1 MGVWRKTMKNFLDEF
16 YKIEALLHERA
27 RFEVNSFQGEAS
39 VWNTLEEYEIVLN
52 RYHYNVQLFILKYN
66 PNFSILLKSNDSK
79 IRRVALK
86 LIWDGLM
93 DLSEDKLLIE
103 MLISLSIIGN
113 DEERKLAQVILIN
126 REWLIKHEKTL
137 SMFIGGLYA
146 KGLDYYLFKDMGEFF
161 YNINNMVLLRMHIE
175 KGKELQ
181 DEEINELI
189 ADFSKSIKD

>member
-1 MGVWRKTMKNFLDEF
+1 MKNFLDEF
-16 YKIEALLHERA
+16 YKIETLLHERA
-27 RFEVNSFQGEAS
+27 RLEVNLFQGEAS
-39 VWNTLEEYEIVLN
+39 AWNILEEYEVVLN

-86 LIWDGLM
+86 LIWDGLL

-103 MLISLSIIGN
+103 KLVSFSIIGN

-126 REWLIKHEKTL
+126 RGWLIKHEKTL

-161 YNINNMVLLRMHIE
+161 YNINNIDLLRTHIE
-175 KGKELQ
+175 KGKGLQ

-189 ADFSKSIKD
+189 ADFSKNIKD

>member
-16 YKIEALLHERA
+16 YKIETLLHERA
-27 RFEVNSFQGEAS
+27 RLEVNLFQGEAS
-39 VWNTLEEYEIVLN
+39 AWNILEEYEVVLN

-103 MLISLSIIGN
+103 KLVSLSIIGN

-126 REWLIKHEKTL
+126 RGWLIKHEKTL

-161 YNINNMVLLRMHIE
+161 YNINNIDLLRTHIE
-175 KGKELQ
+175 KGKGLQ

-189 ADFSKSIKD
+189 ADFSKNIKD

>member
-1 MGVWRKTMKNFLDEF
+1 MKNFLDEF
-16 YKIEALLHERA
+16 YKIETLLHERA
-27 RFEVNSFQGEAS
+27 RLEVNSFQGEAS
-39 VWNTLEEYEIVLN
+39 AWNILEEYEIVLN

-66 PNFSILLKSNDSK
+66 PNFLILLKSNDSK

-103 MLISLSIIGN
+103 KLVSLSIIGN

-126 REWLIKHEKTL
+126 RGWLIKHEKTL

-161 YNINNMVLLRMHIE
+161 YNINNIDLLRTHIE
-175 KGKELQ
+175 KGKGLQ

-189 ADFSKSIKD
+189 ADFSKNIKD

>member
-1 MGVWRKTMKNFLDEF
+1 MKNFLDEF
-16 YKIEALLHERA
+16 YKIETLLHERA
-27 RFEVNSFQGEAS
+27 RLEVNSFQGETSA
-39 VWNTLEEYEIVLN
+39 WNILEEYEIVLN

-103 MLISLSIIGN
+103 KLVSLSIIGN

-126 REWLIKHEKTL
+126 RGWLIKHEKTL

-161 YNINNMVLLRMHIE
+161 YNINNIDLLRTHIE
-175 KGKELQ
+175 KGKGLQ

-189 ADFSKSIKD
+189 ADFSKNIKD

>member
-1 MGVWRKTMKNFLDEF
+1 MKNFLDEF
-16 YKIEALLHERA
+16 YKIETLLHERA

-39 VWNTLEEYEIVLN
+39 AWNILEDYEVVLN
-52 RYHYNVQLFILKYN
+52 RYHYNIQLFILKYN

-103 MLISLSIIGN
+103 VLISLSIIGN

-137 SMFIGGLYA
+137 SMSIGNLYA
-146 KGLDYYLFKDMGEFF
+146 KGLGYYLFKDMGEFF

-189 ADFSKSIKD
+189 ADFSKSIKG

>member
-1 MGVWRKTMKNFLDEF
+1 MKNFLDEF
-16 YKIEALLHERA
+16 YKIETLLHERA
-27 RFEVNSFQGEAS
+27 RLEVNSFQGEAS
-39 VWNTLEEYEIVLN
+39 AWNILEEYEIVLN

-103 MLISLSIIGN
+103 KLVSLSIIGN

-126 REWLIKHEKTL
+126 RGWLIKHEKTL
-137 SMFIGGLYA
+137 SKFIGGLYA

-161 YNINNMVLLRMHIE
+161 YNINNIDLLRTHIE
-175 KGKELQ
+175 KGKGLQ

-189 ADFSKSIKD
+189 ADFSKNIKD